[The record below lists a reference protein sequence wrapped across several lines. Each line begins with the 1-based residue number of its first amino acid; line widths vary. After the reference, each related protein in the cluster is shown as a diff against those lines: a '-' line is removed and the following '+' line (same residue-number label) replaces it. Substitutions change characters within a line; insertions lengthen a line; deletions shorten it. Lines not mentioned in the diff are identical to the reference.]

1 MTSTTNDTT
10 RTAND
15 PTSSVKGVIEQ
26 AVARWSADLVEL
38 SHSLH
43 REPELGCAEYK
54 SRDKLVGLLER
65 AGFTVESP
73 VGGLDTAFTAVTGSG
88 DLTIG
93 LCAEYDALPE
103 IGHAC
108 GHNVNGA
115 ASLGAA
121 LALAAVADEL
131 GLRVKVIGTPAEET
145 IGGKAYLLEAGVF
158 DDVAAAMMVH
168 ASGEDVIR
176 GATRALSMWEVE
188 YTGTPAHA
196 ASAPW
201 RGVNA
206 LDAVSIAYHSVGLLR
221 QQLRPDVILSFV
233 VLEGGQAA
241 NVIPSRSRAV
251 VELRTASTEELHELQ
266 ARVRNCLEAGALA
279 TGASLTIT
287 PQGRDFEPLHH
298 DEFMTTAYA
307 HAMAGLGRAPVDR
320 SDRPGG
326 STDMGN
332 VSAVIP
338 SIHPSIGYD
347 VEGAAHHTREF
358 AAHGATPSADRAVLD
373 GALGMALVGAALAQ
387 SPEQRQ
393 RLHQPLARPDS

>member
-1 MTSTTNDTT
+1 MASKTNDIA

-15 PTSSVKGVIEQ
+15 PASSVKDVIEQ
-26 AVARWSADLVEL
+26 AVARWSADLIEL

-54 SRDKLVGLLER
+54 SRDKLAEILER

-73 VGGLDTAFTAVTGSG
+73 VGGLDTAFTAVAGSG

-115 ASLGAA
+115 ASVGAA
-121 LALAAVADEL
+121 LALAAAADEL

-158 DDVAAAMMVH
+158 DDVAASMMVH

-176 GATRALSMWEVE
+176 GASYALSMWEVE

-196 ASAPW
+196 AAAPW

-206 LDAVSIAYHSVGLLR
+206 LDAVTIAYHSVGLLR
-221 QQLRPDVILSFV
+221 QQVRPGVVLSFV

-241 NVIPSRSRAV
+241 NVIPARSRAL
-251 VELRTASTEELHELQ
+251 VELRAASTEELHELQ

-279 TGASLTIT
+279 TGASLTVT
-287 PQGRDFEPLHH
+287 PQGRDFEPLRH

-307 HAMAGLGRAPVDR
+307 HAMAGLGRAPIDR
-320 SDRPGG
+320 SDQPRG

-347 VEGAAHHTREF
+347 VERAVLHTREF
-358 AAHGATPSADRAVLD
+358 AAHGATPSADSAVLD
-373 GALGMALVGAALAQ
+373 GAFGMALVGAALAQ

-393 RLHQPLARPDS
+393 RLHQALARPDS